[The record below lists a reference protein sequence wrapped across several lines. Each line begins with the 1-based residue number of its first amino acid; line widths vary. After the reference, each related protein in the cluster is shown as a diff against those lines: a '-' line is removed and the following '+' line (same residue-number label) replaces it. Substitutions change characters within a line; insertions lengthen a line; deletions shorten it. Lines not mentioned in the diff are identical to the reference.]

1 MADPIRMVVM
11 TPDVVRLRGR
21 IANARTGPRGIGRS
35 LLLAAIIM
43 GLTGCA
49 GFGAAP
55 ATPQYDTDATH
66 ALMAALQNANA
77 DLVSCKG
84 LGKVSLTVDGAR
96 RTFDRAA
103 WAVAEPGRMRFD
115 ARTPFGLPILSLA
128 CNEAYLTAMAH
139 AEGRYY
145 RKSIAEDHRLG
156 MILPIDIACRDL
168 SRLMIGRPPI
178 VDYHSARLEETTAD
192 VQTIL
197 LRRRFRGTVAKLF
210 LDASSGD
217 LIGFELLNVHGKRR
231 YRAQME
237 KRRTIKGFALPH
249 HLRLESAKGQLA
261 LDMVRLY
268 PNAPVSG
275 SLFHIPPPH

>member
-1 MADPIRMVVM
+1 M
-11 TPDVVRLRGR
+11 TGSRGV
-21 IANARTGPRGIGRS
+21 GRS
-35 LLLAAIIM
+35 LVLAAIIM
-43 GLTGCA
+43 GLIGCA
-49 GFGAAP
+49 GLGATP
-55 ATPQYDTDATH
+55 ATPQYDTGTTQD
-66 ALMAALQNANA
+66 LMAALQNANA

-84 LGKVSLTVDGAR
+84 LGKVRLTIDGVR

-115 ARTPFGLPILSLA
+115 ARTPFGLPVLSLA
-128 CNEAYLTAMAH
+128 CNESLLTAVAH
-139 AEGRYY
+139 GEGRYY

-156 MILPIDIACRDL
+156 MILPVDIACRDL
-168 SRLMIGRPPI
+168 SRLMIGRPPV
-178 VDYHSARLEETTAD
+178 VDYHSAQLDETTAG

-197 LRRRFRGTVAKLF
+197 LQRRFRGTVAKLF

-231 YRAQME
+231 YKARLE
-237 KRRTIKGFALPH
+237 KQRTIKGFNLPH
-249 HLRLESAKGQLA
+249 HLRLESAKGQLS

-268 PNAPVSG
+268 PNAPVSA